1 MFIYANVKSLRLFL
15 TKNPSFVTREGIRRY
30 VEKRVQ
36 NLLVHSEHLRI
47 VKNRKLQEVAIKLGL
62 GLPSTDSKAV
72 PTANRAFDLEFIIS
86 TTSAVVA
93 SVLITAGVHFL
104 IAAYH
109 FARS

>member
-72 PTANRAFDLEFIIS
+72 PTANRAFDLEFNIS